1 MSASS
6 PRRTRAAG
14 LRVVFALTALSLL
27 FYVPYRYAVRP
38 PEFGGVFGTGYA
50 LLFPLSAVLALAI
63 LAAMWKPD
71 LLSGLDGAGS
81 GWRVG
86 LGLYG
91 GTWVLMGL
99 MCLPS
104 LTSLA
109 AVSPVKGLFS
119 TIHMTAQHVL
129 LGFGAVAV
137 AVDPST
143 AAGILT
149 GLTLGEARER
159 GSGRAAGDTAG
170 SSGPAR

>member
-1 MSASS
+1 MPSS
-6 PRRTRAAG
+6 PARRVRGAV
-14 LRVVFALTALSLL
+14 LRIAFALTALSL
-27 FYVPYRYAVRP
+27 FVYVPYRYAVRP
-38 PEFGGVFGTGYA
+38 PEFGGFFGTGYA
-50 LLFPLSAVLALAI
+50 LLFPLSTLLAAGALA
-63 LAAMWKPD
+63 AAWKPD
-71 LLSGLDGAGS
+71 LLRGLDDAGP
-81 GWRVG
+81 GWRSV

-137 AVDPST
+137 AVDAST
-143 AAGILT
+143 AAGVLK
-149 GLTLGEARER
+149 GLGFGDARR
-159 GSGRAAGDTAG
+159 RSAGPGREPAG
-170 SSGPAR
+170 SSGPAP

>member
-1 MSASS
+1 MSA
-6 PRRTRAAG
+6 PPARRTHGTVLRAA
-14 LRVVFALTALSLL
+14 FALTALSLL

-50 LLFPLSAVLALAI
+50 LLFPLSAVLAVAT
-63 LAAMWKPD
+63 LAAVWKPD
-71 LLSGLDGAGS
+71 LLRRLEGAGFGS
-81 GWRVG
+81 PRAA

-104 LTSLA
+104 LTALA

-137 AVDPST
+137 AVDPGT
-143 AAGILT
+143 AAGLFE
-149 GLTLGEARER
+149 GLTLSDARAR
-159 GSGRAAGDTAG
+159 GSETPAG
-170 SSGPAR
+170 SSGPAP